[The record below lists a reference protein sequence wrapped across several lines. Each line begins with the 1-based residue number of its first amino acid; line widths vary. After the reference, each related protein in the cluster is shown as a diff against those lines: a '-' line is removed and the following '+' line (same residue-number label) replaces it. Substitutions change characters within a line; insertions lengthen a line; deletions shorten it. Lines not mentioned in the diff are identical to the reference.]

1 MNSLTMGA
9 LHLLRRHPAHTDPD
23 RHVFILRLIPPS
35 TDVDVDTMVVDVAV
49 VKMVVVV
56 DVVDLYPSGHRVD
69 PALRQDSQ
77 CLIPATTVSVS
88 LLIKF
93 ARLGRLGLRF
103 PLARAP

>member
-1 MNSLTMGA
+1 MGA
-9 LHLLRRHPAHTDPD
+9 PHPLRRHPTITDPD
-23 RHVFILRLIPPS
+23 RHAFTLRLIPPS
-35 TDVDVDTMVVDVAV
+35 TDVDVDTMVMDVVVDE
-49 VKMVVVV
+49 MVVVV
-56 DVVDLYPSGHRVD
+56 DVAGLYPSDRLEDLACHQG
-69 PALRQDSQ
+69 SQ

>member
-1 MNSLTMGA
+1 MGA

-35 TDVDVDTMVVDVAV
+35 TDVDVDTMAVDVVVDE
-49 VKMVVVV
+49 MVVVV
-56 DVVDLYPSGHRVD
+56 DVVGLYPLDRLEDLHQGSR
-69 PALRQDSQ
+69 

-88 LLIKF
+88 LLSKF

>member
-1 MNSLTMGA
+1 MGA
-9 LHLLRRHPAHTDPD
+9 PHPLRRHPATTDPD
-23 RHVFILRLIPPS
+23 RHAFTLRLILPS
-35 TDVDVDTMVVDVAV
+35 TDVDVVMTVVDVAV

-69 PALRQDSQ
+69 PALRRGSR